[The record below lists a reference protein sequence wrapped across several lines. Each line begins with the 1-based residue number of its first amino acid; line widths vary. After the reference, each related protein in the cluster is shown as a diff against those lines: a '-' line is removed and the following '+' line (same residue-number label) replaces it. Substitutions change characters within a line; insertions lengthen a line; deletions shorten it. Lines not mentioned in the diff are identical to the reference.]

1 MRWLVAGVCGI
12 LIAAGLVIS
21 RVSSEADLL
30 VAGQIHV
37 PPHLVDYISQHR
49 TLFVV
54 FYASSQE
61 RRPVAVAKEP
71 FTVKVSQ
78 KSRIEGYT
86 RSFAI
91 TLQKL
96 EFMVSPAEVSVYEQ
110 LREQLAGDSLVS
122 YEMKVRV
129 DRGEMLGA
137 AAVTSPRQS
146 FVLGT
151 RDLKVRLEKSHEA
164 L

>member
-1 MRWLVAGVCGI
+1 M
-12 LIAAGLVIS
+12 AAGLVIS
-21 RVSSEADLL
+21 RASSEADLL

-37 PPHLVDYISQHR
+37 PPHLVDYISQYQ

-54 FYASSQE
+54 FYSSSQAQ
-61 RRPVAVAKEP
+61 PVAVAKEP

-78 KSRIEGYT
+78 KSRLEGYT

-96 EFMVSPAEVSVYEQ
+96 EFMVSPAEASVYEQ
-110 LREQLAGDSLVS
+110 LRDQLAGDSSVS

-129 DRGEMLGA
+129 DRGEMLGEA
-137 AAVTSPRQS
+137 AFTSPRQS

-151 RDLKVRLEKSHEA
+151 RNLKVHLEKSHEGF
-164 L
+164 